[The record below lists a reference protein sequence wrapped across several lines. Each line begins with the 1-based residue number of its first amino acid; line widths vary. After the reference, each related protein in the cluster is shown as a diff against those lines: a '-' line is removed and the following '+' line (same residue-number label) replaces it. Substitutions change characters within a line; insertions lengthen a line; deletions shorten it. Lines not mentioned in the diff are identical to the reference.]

1 MSAPYEPA
9 RTASAHA
16 GPVDA
21 PSSAAVPADRAD
33 IRLPSSDLSPL
44 AVLLRRLGLATA
56 LVLIVSVIT
65 YIDRDGFRD
74 GTGDPIGLLDSL
86 YFGAVSV
93 TSTGYGD
100 ITPVTDGARLV
111 NVLVVMP
118 AGVLFLVILVS
129 TTLEVLAERTRT
141 VYREKLWRRT
151 LKNHTIVCGYGV
163 KGRSAIETLLAHGAE
178 RSAIVVIDGRADTV
192 EEARRAG
199 YSGVVADASAS
210 ASLEAAGVREAAAV
224 VVAPDRDDA
233 AVLITLTAR
242 ELNPGARIV
251 ASVREEENAHLLR
264 QGGADSVVVS
274 SGAAGR
280 LLGHAVK
287 SPRLVQ
293 VLEDFLSVGEG
304 LDVTERAVTDDEVGH
319 PLGAVPSPAPVI
331 AVVRGERVLRFDAP
345 QVGALQAGDR
355 LVCLSTNSS

>member
-1 MSAPYEPA
+1 MMPA
-9 RTASAHA
+9 VATQH
-16 GPVDA
+16 
-21 PSSAAVPADRAD
+21 AD
-33 IRLPSSDLSPL
+33 IRLPVSETGPL
-44 AVLLRRLGLATA
+44 AVLLRRLGIAAL

-65 YIDRDGFRD
+65 YVDRDGFRD
-74 GTGDPIGLLDSL
+74 SSGDRIGVLDAL

-100 ITPVTDGARLV
+100 ITPVSDTARLV
-111 NVLVVMP
+111 NTFIVMP

-141 VYREKLWRRT
+141 VYREKRWRRT
-151 LKNHTIVCGYGV
+151 LQHHTIVCGYGV
-163 KGRSAIETLLAHGAE
+163 KGRSAIETLQAHGTANGD
-178 RSAIVVIDGRADTV
+178 IVVIDARAESV

-199 YSGVVADASAS
+199 HAGMVGDASAS
-210 ASLEAAGVREAAAV
+210 SALEAAGVREAAAV

-242 ELNPGARIV
+242 ELNPRARIV
-251 ASVREEENAHLLR
+251 ASVREIENAHLLE

-287 SPRLVQ
+287 SPRVVS
-293 VLEDFLSVGEG
+293 VLEDLLSVGEG
-304 LDVTERAVTDDEVGH
+304 LDVIERDVTPDEAGH
-319 PLGAVPSPAPVI
+319 TLATLTSSAPVL
-331 AVVRGERVLRFDAP
+331 AVVRGEQVLRFDDP
-345 QVGALQAGDR
+345 RIGELRAGDR
-355 LVCLSTNSS
+355 LVCLCSVA

>member
-1 MSAPYEPA
+1 MAIE
-9 RTASAHA
+9 
-16 GPVDA
+16 
-21 PSSAAVPADRAD
+21 RAD
-33 IRLPSSDLSPL
+33 IRLPSSERTPL
-44 AVLLRRLGLATA
+44 AVLLSRLGIAAA
-56 LVLIVSVIT
+56 LVVIVSLIT
-65 YIDRDGFRD
+65 YLDRDGFRD
-74 GTGDPIGLLDSL
+74 GNGDEIGLLDAL

-141 VYREKLWRRT
+141 VYREKRWRRT
-151 LKNHTIVCGYGV
+151 LQDHTIVCGYGV
-163 KGRSAIETLLAHGAE
+163 KGRSAIETLQAHGV
-178 RSAIVVIDGRADTV
+178 RNDAIVVIDERGEAV

-199 YSGVVADASAS
+199 HAGVVADASAS
-210 ASLEAAGVREAAAV
+210 SALEAAGVREAAAV
-224 VVAPDRDDA
+224 VVAPDRDDS

-242 ELNPGARIV
+242 ELNPRARIV
-251 ASVREEENAHLLR
+251 ASVRESENAHLLE

-287 SPRLVQ
+287 SPRVVQ
-293 VLEDFLSVGEG
+293 VLEDLLSVGEG
-304 LDVTERAVTDDEVGH
+304 LDVMEREVTREEIGL
-319 PLGAVPSPAPVI
+319 PLGSVPASAPII
-331 AVVRGERVLRFDAP
+331 AVVREEDVLRFDDP
-345 QVGALQAGDR
+345 KVGELRAGDQ
-355 LVCLSTNSS
+355 LVCLSSNAG

>member
-1 MSAPYEPA
+1 MISAVTTE
-9 RTASAHA
+9 
-16 GPVDA
+16 
-21 PSSAAVPADRAD
+21 RAD
-33 IRLPSSDLSPL
+33 IRLPSSERGPL
-44 AVLLRRLGLATA
+44 TVLLRRLGIAA
-56 LVLIVSVIT
+56 GLVLIVSVVT
-65 YIDRDGFRD
+65 YLDRDGFRD
-74 GTGDPIGLLDSL
+74 GDGSEIGLLDAF

-111 NVLVVMP
+111 NVLIVMP

-141 VYREKLWRRT
+141 AYREKLWRRT
-151 LKNHTIVCGYGV
+151 LQDHTIVCGYGV
-163 KGRSAIETLLAHGAE
+163 KGRSAIETLMAHGLQ
-178 RSAIVVIDGRADTV
+178 RDAIVVIDDRPDAV

-199 YSGVVADASAS
+199 HAGVVADASES

-224 VVAPDRDDA
+224 VVAPGRDDS

-251 ASVREEENAHLLR
+251 ASVRETENAHLLQ

-280 LLGHAVK
+280 LLGHAVN
-287 SPRLVQ
+287 SPRVVQ
-293 VLEDFLSVGEG
+293 VLEDLLSVGEG
-304 LDVTERAVTDDEVGH
+304 LDVVERKVTEREAGH
-319 PLGAVPSPAPVI
+319 GLGTVPSSAPI
-331 AVVRGERVLRFDAP
+331 LAVVRGEEVLRFDDPA
-345 QVGALQAGDR
+345 VGELRRGDR
-355 LVCLSTNSS
+355 LVCLCSNAG

>member
-1 MSAPYEPA
+1 M
-9 RTASAHA
+9 
-16 GPVDA
+16 
-21 PSSAAVPADRAD
+21 PADRTD
-33 IRLPSSDLSPL
+33 IRLPSSDRGPL
-44 AVLLRRLGLATA
+44 AVLLRRLGIAA
-56 LVLIVSVIT
+56 GLVLIVSVIT
-65 YIDRDGFRD
+65 YLDREGFRD
-74 GTGDPIGLLDSL
+74 GSGGEIDALDAL

-100 ITPVTDGARLV
+100 ITPVSDGARLV

-141 VYREKLWRRT
+141 AYRERNWRRT
-151 LKNHTIVCGYGV
+151 LQDHTIVCGYGV
-163 KGRSAIETLLAHGAE
+163 KGRAAIETLLAHDKPRA
-178 RSAIVVIDGRADTV
+178 AIVVIDERDAAI
-192 EEARRAG
+192 EEAKRSGHAG
-199 YSGVVADASAS
+199 VLGDASSS
-210 ASLEAAGVREAAAV
+210 AVLESAGVREAAAV
-224 VVAPDRDDA
+224 VVAPDRDDS

-287 SPRLVQ
+287 SPLVVQ
-293 VLEDFLSVGEG
+293 VLEDLLSVGAG
-304 LDVTERAVTDDEVGH
+304 LDITERQVEDAEDGKR
-319 PLGAVPSPAPVI
+319 LGTFATEAPII
-331 AVVRGERVLRFDAP
+331 AVVRGDRVLRFDDAEI
-345 QVGALQAGDR
+345 GELRRGDR
-355 LVCLSTNSS
+355 LVCLCTNG

>member
-1 MSAPYEPA
+1 MAN
-9 RTASAHA
+9 
-16 GPVDA
+16 
-21 PSSAAVPADRAD
+21 DRAD
-33 IRLPSSDLSPL
+33 IRLPSSERTPL
-44 AVLLRRLGLATA
+44 AVLLSRLGIAA
-56 LVLIVSVIT
+56 GLVVIVSVIT
-65 YIDRDGFRD
+65 YLDRGGFRD
-74 GTGDPIGLLDSL
+74 GNGGEIGVLDAL

-151 LKNHTIVCGYGV
+151 LEDHTIVCGYGV
-163 KGRSAIETLLAHGAE
+163 KGRSAIETLLAHGVEAG
-178 RSAIVVIDGRADTV
+178 SIVVIDARAEAV

-199 YSGVVADASAS
+199 HAGVVADASAS
-210 ASLEAAGVREAAAV
+210 ASLEAAGVRDATAV
-224 VVAPDRDDA
+224 VVAADRDDS

-242 ELNPGARIV
+242 ELNPAVRIV
-251 ASVREEENAHLLR
+251 ASVRETENAHLLR
-264 QGGADSVVVS
+264 QSGADSVVVS

-287 SPRLVQ
+287 SPRIVQ
-293 VLEDFLSVGEG
+293 VLEDLLSVGEG
-304 LDVTERAVTDDEVGH
+304 LDVTEREITREETGL
-319 PLGAVPSPAPVI
+319 PLGSVPASAPII
-331 AVVRGERVLRFDAP
+331 AVVRGEDVLRFDDP
-345 QVGALQAGDR
+345 RIGELRGGDR
-355 LVCLSTNSS
+355 LVCLCSN

>member
-1 MSAPYEPA
+1 MTAH
-9 RTASAHA
+9 RTD
-16 GPVDA
+16 V
-21 PSSAAVPADRAD
+21 
-33 IRLPSSDLSPL
+33 RLPSSDRGPL
-44 AVLLRRLGLATA
+44 AVLLRRLGIAA
-56 LVLIVSVIT
+56 GLVLIVSVIT
-65 YIDRDGFRD
+65 YLDRDGFRD
-74 GTGDPIGLLDSL
+74 GSGGEIDALDAL

-100 ITPVTDGARLV
+100 ITPVSDGARLV

-141 VYREKLWRRT
+141 VYRERNWRRT
-151 LKNHTIVCGYGV
+151 LQDHTIVCGYGV
-163 KGRSAIETLLAHGAE
+163 KGRAAIETLLAHDKPRE
-178 RSAIVVIDGRADTV
+178 AIVVIDERDSAIEDAKRSGH
-192 EEARRAG
+192 AG
-199 YSGVVADASAS
+199 VLGDASS
-210 ASLEAAGVREAAAV
+210 SNVLESAGVRDAAAV
-224 VVAPDRDDA
+224 VVAPDRDDS

-287 SPRLVQ
+287 SPLVVE
-293 VLEDFLSVGEG
+293 VLEDLLSVGAG
-304 LDVTERAVTDDEVGH
+304 LDITERQVGDAEDGKR
-319 PLGAVPSPAPVI
+319 LGTFATEAPII
-331 AVVRGERVLRFDAP
+331 AVLRGDRVLRFDDAEI
-345 QVGALQAGDR
+345 GALRRGDR
-355 LVCLSTNSS
+355 LVCLCTNG